1 MDRIAL
7 SANPN
12 RLPGGDFLPALLR
25 ALESHG
31 LEVRVEDAVACRAG
45 CSGGGDLRHLASW
58 ADMVIVV
65 GGDGSMLRAV
75 HSMMPVVRPI
85 MGVNSGRL
93 GFLTYSTAS
102 DPNEIAAAVRDHSFD
117 LSERTLLEGV
127 VVRSGHETGRVVA
140 VNEITVT
147 RRNVARMIHVE
158 ASVHG
163 ELLNEYHA
171 DGVIVATPTGS
182 TAYSM
187 SAGGPIVEPGSGV
200 MVLTPICPHAL
211 SNRSVV
217 VWDTEPVELRVHSH
231 DERDPV
237 MFTADGETA
246 CLLEPGDVLRLQRAA
261 ACLPLALPADRSFF
275 ETLRLKL
282 RWHGANVFPGDAE

>member
-1 MDRIAL
+1 MDRIAV

-12 RLPGGDFLPALLR
+12 RLPAGDFLTALVR
-25 ALESHG
+25 SLEAHG
-31 LEVRVEDAVACRAG
+31 LEVRVEDEVASRAG
-45 CSGGGDLRHLASW
+45 CEGGGDLRALASW

-75 HSMMPVVRPI
+75 HQMMPVVRPL

-93 GFLTYSTAS
+93 GFLTFSTAT
-102 DPNEIAAAVRDHSFD
+102 DPAEIAGAVRDHAFD
-117 LSERTLLEGV
+117 LSERTLIEGV
-127 VVRSGHETGRVVA
+127 VLRGGRETDRVVA
-140 VNEITVT
+140 LNEIAVT
-147 RRNVARMIHVE
+147 RRNVARMIHVH
-158 ASVHG
+158 AYVRG

-171 DGVIVATPTGS
+171 DGLIVATPTGS

-187 SAGGPIVEPGSGV
+187 SAGGPVVVPGSGV

-217 VWDTEPVELRVHSH
+217 VSDTEAVELRVESH
-231 DERDPV
+231 DEGDPV

-246 CLLEPGDVLRLQRAA
+246 CLLEPGDILRLQRAA
-261 ACLPLALPADRSFF
+261 ACLPLALPPDRSFF
-275 ETLRLKL
+275 ETLRRKL
-282 RWHGANVFPGDAE
+282 RWHGSNI